1 MEQNVKGFIFT
12 IDAAFSL
19 VVAGAAIG
27 ILAYVHF
34 AGTPVFQPL
43 TSQAFSVA
51 QSLIETKLVTAA
63 DAGSLYAIAA
73 ANATL
78 GSASTWQSF
87 DNGGPLSSSSSV
99 GPQLPQLL
107 FTYAASGQISS
118 SVSVGYGMAAF
129 ASGDTLYVI
138 NATTGSLI
146 MSKSVSGNVLYPI
159 IYNNMIIYGNST
171 GYVSAVQRSGS
182 ASWHSV
188 QLPSAPSTPMSI
200 GGGYIAFG
208 AGANIVL
215 MSPLNGSF
223 SHSSLPNIATVPA
236 YGSGEFVVSTSAP
249 ASQNYILGFAVV
261 GGSLQQI
268 WSYKWSVTTSTTPL
282 IAGNLVV
289 VGSANQIVGLSLSGL
304 QLWSITVP
312 GVSAFGGGTLEG
324 GNVYFPMQT
333 NVWQINI
340 SCGCK
345 RAGFHIESTLS
356 NSTPSSTAGAFY
368 MLAANDHFLSYRLSN
383 SSSPVWDTEL
393 PQSSSAP
400 YQDVALAYGNAYI
413 SAGNTVYVFGT
424 CRAVPGG
431 SMLQAIASMYVNG
444 YGGCATSL
452 LNSSYSAPNI
462 GVYINGTYAPS
473 LYLAQ
478 FNGINSYVSVPSSAS
493 LDSPNTGITI
503 SAWVRFNSNAYP
515 YDQAIVNK
523 TNDYALEY
531 VGSNA
536 NGCGTAYGLLFLAS
550 NFWGCSY
557 EVSFKPAANRWY
569 YITAVWSSVTNEASI
584 YVNASLIGSFQTT
597 GTISFDNNNLGIGND
612 ASGSGLPF
620 NGTISDLQIYDV
632 PLQQRGITSLYDKG
646 IAGVPANSTI
656 AGWWPLLGDTN
667 DYSGNGNIGYPY
679 GVTYTGAKFTPPSL
693 SAAYQ
698 VSAAAFPMSLSAS
711 ANAPLYNVS
720 VVLWR

>member
-1 MEQNVKGFIFT
+1 MGQNVKGFVFT

-19 VVAGAAIG
+19 IVAGAAIG

-51 QSLIETKLVTAA
+51 QSLMGTGLTVAA
-63 DAGSLYAIAA
+63 DAGSLYAMAA

-87 DNGGPLSSSSSV
+87 GNGGPLAASSSV

-107 FTYAASGQISS
+107 FTHTASGPISS
-118 SVSVGYGMAAF
+118 PVSVGYGMAAF
-129 ASGDTLYVI
+129 ASGNTLYVI
-138 NATTGSLI
+138 NATTGSPIL
-146 MSKSVSGNVLYPI
+146 SKAVYGNVLYPI

-171 GYVSAVQRSGS
+171 GYVSAVQRNGS
-182 ASWHSV
+182 LSWKST
-188 QLPSAPSTPMSI
+188 QLPSAQSTPMSL

-208 AGANIVL
+208 AQANVVL
-215 MSPLNGSF
+215 MSPINGSF
-223 SHSSLPNIATVPA
+223 FHKSLPNIATVPA
-236 YGSGEFVVSTSAP
+236 YGSGEFIVSTSAP
-249 ASQNYILGFAVV
+249 ASQNYVLGFAVV
-261 GGSLQQI
+261 GGALQQI
-268 WSYKWSVTTSTTPL
+268 WSYTWSITTSTTPL
-282 IAGNLVV
+282 IAGNLIVI
-289 VGSANQIVGLSLSGL
+289 GSANQIVGLSMSGL
-304 QLWSITVP
+304 QLWSINIP
-312 GVSAFGGGTLEG
+312 GVSSFGGGTLEG
-324 GNVYFPMQT
+324 GNIYFPMQT
-333 NVWQINI
+333 NVWQINV
-340 SCGCK
+340 SCGCTTK
-345 RAGFHIESTLS
+345 QFHIESTLS

-368 MLAANDHFLSYRLSN
+368 MLAANDHFLSYKLSDN
-383 SSSPVWDTEL
+383 SSPVWDTTL
-393 PQSSSAP
+393 PQSSSALF
-400 YQDVALAYGNAYI
+400 QDVALANGNAYV

-431 SMLQAIASMYVNG
+431 SVLQAIASMYVNG

-452 LNSSYSAPNI
+452 LNSSYSTPNI

-473 LYLAQ
+473 LHLAQ

-515 YDQAIVNK
+515 DTQAIVNK

-531 VGSNA
+531 IGSNA
-536 NGCGTAYGLLFLAS
+536 NGCGTAYGLLFMAS

-569 YITAVWSSVTNEASI
+569 YITAVWSSVTNKASI
-584 YVNASLIGSFQTT
+584 YVNASLIGSFNTT
-597 GTISFDNNNLGIGND
+597 NMISFDNNNLGIGND

-620 NGTISDLQIYDV
+620 NGTISDLQIYAV
-632 PLQQRGITSLYDKG
+632 PLQQQGITALYDEG
-646 IAGVPANSTI
+646 IAGLPVNSTI

-667 DYSGNGNIGYPY
+667 DYSGNGNIGYPS
-679 GVTYTGAKFTPPSL
+679 GVTYARVNFTPPSL

-698 VSAAAFPMSLSAS
+698 VSAAAFPMSISAS